1 MKTRAIL
8 IALMAVLAI
17 TGTGCNPRVASVS
30 LYMGDSLVALSADML
45 VAKALNTTDGAT
57 LPVVNGISGSSV
69 SMPYWAPRIVNIQ
82 ERVELDYAFVSLGSN
97 DMANGT
103 TPVRATVTA
112 NAVKVMEAFDPSVTV
127 YWVLPSHAQQPV
139 YVPMVRAALK
149 DAAQGFSNVVMVD
162 FEGYLRTQGLELS
175 DVLGADGIHWNATG
189 EQQYGEFFNSLRG
202 H

>member
-1 MKTRAIL
+1 
-8 IALMAVLAI
+8 
-17 TGTGCNPRVASVS
+17 
-30 LYMGDSLVALSADML
+30 MGDSLVALSSDML

-69 SMPYWAPRIVNIQ
+69 AMPYWAPRIINIQ
-82 ERVELDYAFVSLGSN
+82 ERVKLDYAFVSLGSN

-103 TPVRATVTA
+103 TPVQSTVTA
-112 NAVKVMEAFDPSVTV
+112 NAIKVMEAFDSDVTV

-149 DAAQGFSNVVMVD
+149 DAARGFSNVVMVD
-162 FEGYLRTQGLELS
+162 FEAYLRTQGLELS

-189 EQQYGEFFNSLRG
+189 EQQYGEFFNKLRG